1 MTKWTRE
8 KIDEEYKN
16 GRRNFSR
23 EDFSGLDLRDLLLTR
38 ADLAWADLTGTYLT
52 GADMIDADL
61 RGAILTGAN
70 LTRVNLTGANLTRV
84 NLTDADLSWAN
95 LEGAN
100 LRGADLAWADLTGT
114 YLTGAILTGANIDCS
129 DWPLWCGSLD
139 VKVDK
144 RIAVQLCYH
153 FCALDCDEPEYQE
166 ARAKVLDFANL
177 MHRTD
182 VERLE

>member
-1 MTKWTRE
+1 MEGAT
-8 KIDEEYKN
+8 
-16 GRRNFSR
+16 
-23 EDFSGLDLRDLLLTR
+23 LTR
-38 ADLAWADLTGTYLT
+38 ADMT
-52 GADMIDADL
+52 GADLRDADL
-61 RGAILTGAN
+61 
-70 LTRVNLTGANLTRV
+70 
-84 NLTDADLSWAN
+84 DFS
-95 LEGAN
+95 
-100 LRGADLAWADLTGT
+100 
-114 YLTGAILTGANIDCS
+114 C
-129 DWPLWCGSLD
+129 WPLWCGSLD

>member
-38 ADLAWADLTGTYLT
+38 
-52 GADMIDADL
+52 
-61 RGAILTGAN
+61 
-70 LTRVNLTGANLTRV
+70 
-84 NLTDADLSWAN
+84 
-95 LEGAN
+95 
-100 LRGADLAWADLTGT
+100 ADLAWADLTGT